1 MSRTLAYTVPPEW
14 DGRPVKEFVRRFLG
28 LSSRV
33 LVKQK
38 HLTGGLLKN
47 GVPCRSV
54 DLLRQGDVLQ
64 LCLPEEREQYEAVE
78 GPLSVL
84 YEDADYLLVDKP
96 PHMPIHPSP
105 GHDRDSLLNRV
116 AFYYRQTGQSPAFRP
131 LYRLDRDTSGIVA
144 VGKHRIAVSAAQVEK
159 IYYAVCQGELFGEGK
174 IDLPIG
180 LEPGS
185 KIRRRCGEG
194 GLPAVTHW
202 PALACQEDC
211 TLVACRLETGRTHQI
226 RVHMAALGH
235 PLAGDDLYGG
245 SRGRISRQA
254 LHCGSLS
261 LGCGPLGTAL
271 KGDSPFPA
279 DMTGAFPW
287 IAVFSSNTL
296 FND

>member
-202 PALACQEDC
+202 RALACQEDC

-245 SRGRISRQA
+245 SRDRISRQA

-271 KGDSPFPA
+271 KVDSPFPA

-287 IAVFSSNTL
+287 IAGFSSNTL

>member
-84 YEDADYLLVDKP
+84 YEDVDYLLVDKP

-185 KIRRRCGEG
+185 KIRRRCGEDG
-194 GLPAVTHW
+194 FPAVTHW
-202 PALACQEDC
+202 RVLARQEGF
-211 TLVACRLETGRTHQI
+211 TLVVCRLETGRTHQI

-245 SRGRISRQA
+245 SRGRIPRQA

-271 KGDSPFPA
+271 KVDSPFPA

-287 IAVFSSNTL
+287 IAGFSSNTL

>member
-28 LSSRV
+28 LSSRA

-54 DLLRQGDVLQ
+54 DLLCQGDVLQ

-185 KIRRRCGEG
+185 KIRRRCGEDG
-194 GLPAVTHW
+194 FPAVTHW
-202 PALACQEDC
+202 RALACQEDC

-287 IAVFSSNTL
+287 IAGFSSNTL

>member
-202 PALACQEDC
+202 RALACQEDC

-279 DMTGAFPW
+279 DMMGAFPW
-287 IAVFSSNTL
+287 IAGFSSNTL